1 MIKAYI
7 LVKTRVGKLE
17 EVLQKAKELKNIESI
32 AVVTGECDVIV
43 KVKVKDME
51 QLLELTDELQ
61 TIEGIRQ
68 TTTHVVEKEITL

>member
-7 LVKTRVGKLE
+7 LVKTRIGKLE
-17 EVLQKAKELKNIESI
+17 EVLHRARELKNVESI
-32 AVVTGECDVIV
+32 AVVTGECDLII
-43 KVKVKDME
+43 KVSVKDME

-68 TTTHVVEKEITL
+68 TTTHVIEKEITL